1 MENLVMQSLFSG
13 IYKDKTVLVT
23 GHTGFKGSWLVYW
36 LNQMGAKV
44 VGYSLEAP
52 TNPNHIELL
61 KLDIISIIGDIRD
74 LDKLNQVFNEY
85 KPDIVFHLAAQ
96 PLVRLSYENPIETYE
111 TNVIGTLKVL
121 EACRANNVKA
131 IVNIT
136 SDKAYENKEWIWG
149 YRENDPMG
157 GYDPYSSSK
166 GCADILATSYR
177 NSFFNIK
184 DYKKTHNTLIATCR
198 AGNVIGGG
206 DWAKDRLITDIMISV
221 SQCKKVSIRNPKATR
236 PWEHVLE
243 PLSGYLHIGQKLL
256 EEKVEFAEAWNFG
269 PSDEGSIT
277 VEEVVQNV
285 KKHWDKIDYEINK
298 DPNQLHEANLLKLD
312 CSKAHILLKWKDVW
326 DSETTFEKTVKWYKA
341 YYEDDKKILTQNDL
355 ESYIADAKAK
365 NIEWAI

>member
-1 MENLVMQSLFSG
+1 MENLVMKNLFSG
-13 IYKDKTVLVT
+13 IYKNKTVLVT

-44 VGYSLEAP
+44 IGYSLEAP

-61 KLDIISIIGDIRD
+61 NLDIISIIGDIRD
-74 LDKLNQVFNEY
+74 LNKLNETFETYNPE
-85 KPDIVFHLAAQ
+85 IVFHLAAQ

-111 TNVIGTLKVL
+111 TNVIGTLKVF
-121 EACRANNVKA
+121 EACRKNNVKA

-166 GCADILATSYR
+166 GCADLLASSYR
-177 NSFFNIK
+177 NSYFNIK
-184 DYKKTHNTLIATCR
+184 DYKNTHNTLLATCR

-221 SQCKKVSIRNPKATR
+221 SQGKKVSIRNPYATR

-256 EEKVEFAEAWNFG
+256 EGKVQFSEAWNFG

-277 VEEVVQNV
+277 VEEVVLNV
-285 KKHWDKIDYEINK
+285 KKHWNKIDYEINK
-298 DPNQLHEANLLKLD
+298 DLNQLHEANLLKLD

-341 YYEDDKKILTQNDL
+341 YYEKNKKVLTQNDL
-355 ESYIADAKAK
+355 ESYINDAKAK
-365 NIEWAI
+365 NIEWAK

>member
-1 MENLVMQSLFSG
+1 MQSLFSG

-23 GHTGFKGSWLVYW
+23 GHTGFKASWLCFW
-36 LNQMGAKV
+36 LKQMGAKV

-52 TNPNHIELL
+52 TTPNHFELL
-61 KLDIISIIGDIRD
+61 NLDITSIKGNIKD
-74 LDKLNQVFNEY
+74 LEHLNTVFQTY

-96 PLVRLSYENPIETYE
+96 ALVKYSYENPIETYE
-111 TNVIGTLKVL
+111 TNVMGTLKVF
-121 EACRANNVKA
+121 EASRINNVKA

-136 SDKAYENKEWIWG
+136 SDKAYENREWIWG

-177 NSFFNIK
+177 NSYFNPK
-184 DYKKTHNTLIATCR
+184 EYKKTHNTLIATCR

-221 SQCKKVSIRNPKATR
+221 SIGKKVSIRNPKATR

-285 KKHWDKIDYEINK
+285 KKHWDKIDYEINR

-312 CSKAHILLKWKDVW
+312 CTKANTILKWKDVW

-341 YYEDDKKILTQNDL
+341 YYENNKEILTQNDL
-355 ESYIADAKAK
+355 ESYIFDATNKGLIWTK
-365 NIEWAI
+365 N

>member
-1 MENLVMQSLFSG
+1 MQSLFSG

-23 GHTGFKGSWLVYW
+23 GHTGFKGSWLCFW
-36 LNQMGAKV
+36 LKQMGAKV

-52 TNPNHIELL
+52 TTPNHFELL
-61 KLDIISIIGDIRD
+61 NLDITSIKGNIKD
-74 LDKLNQVFNEY
+74 LEHLNTVFQTY

-96 PLVRLSYENPIETYE
+96 ALVKYSYENPIETYE
-111 TNVIGTLKVL
+111 TNVMGTLKVF
-121 EACRANNVKA
+121 EASRINNVKA

-221 SQCKKVSIRNPKATR
+221 SQGKKVSIRNPKATR

-277 VEEVVQNV
+277 VEQVVQNV
-285 KKHWDKIDYEINK
+285 KKHWDKIDYEINQ

-326 DSETTFEKTVKWYKA
+326 DSDTTFEKTVKWYKA
-341 YYEDDKKILTQNDL
+341 YYENNKEILTQNDL

-365 NIEWAI
+365 NIEWSK

>member
-1 MENLVMQSLFSG
+1 MENLVMKNLFSG
-13 IYKDKTVLVT
+13 IYKNKTVLVT

-44 VGYSLEAP
+44 IGYSLEAP

-61 KLDIISIIGDIRD
+61 NLDIISIIGDIRD
-74 LDKLNQVFNEY
+74 LNKLNETFETYNPE
-85 KPDIVFHLAAQ
+85 IVFHLAAQ

-111 TNVIGTLKVL
+111 TNIIGTLKVF
-121 EACRANNVKA
+121 EACRKNNVKA

-166 GCADILATSYR
+166 GCADLLASSYR
-177 NSFFNIK
+177 NSYFNIK
-184 DYKKTHNTLIATCR
+184 NYKNTHNTLLATCR

-221 SQCKKVSIRNPKATR
+221 SQGKKVSIRNPYATR
-236 PWEHVLE
+236 PWQHVLE

-256 EEKVEFAEAWNFG
+256 EEKVEFSEAWNFG

-298 DPNQLHEANLLKLD
+298 DSNQLHEANLLKLD

-341 YYEDDKKILTQNDL
+341 YYEKNKKVLTQNDL
-355 ESYIADAKAK
+355 ESYINDAKAK
-365 NIEWAI
+365 NIEWAK